1 MTKMILTSEG
11 KKKLLDELHF
21 LSTTE
26 KIRLINELADA
37 RDRGGVSEN
46 SEYEIAKDEYQKL
59 QLKIVNLEKKIAN
72 SVLISTVGI
81 DTDQV
86 SVLSTVKVL
95 NKTTK
100 DEMKFTIVT
109 ETEIDI
115 KMGKISLNSPIAVGL
130 LGKKVGETVKVV
142 IPAGTIEFE
151 ILEITA

>member
-37 RDRGGVSEN
+37 RDRGGVSET

-130 LGKKVGETVKVV
+130 LGKKVGETTKVV
-142 IPAGTIEFE
+142 IPTGTIEFE

>member
-100 DEMKFTIVT
+100 DDMKFTIVT

-130 LGKKVGETVKVV
+130 LGKKVGETTKVV
-142 IPAGTIEFE
+142 IPTGTIEFE